1 MSPPPHGPTARITLL
16 LLTALTMAS
25 CATRPL
31 ATEHGLAS
39 YHAPFIL
46 GRDAKT
52 ASGERWI
59 NFKMVAA
66 HQRLPFG
73 TIVRVTNLENN
84 KSADVRIIDR
94 GPYVRGRVID
104 VSKRA
109 ARKLGM
115 IKRGVV
121 RVRLDVIEWP

>member
-1 MSPPPHGPTARITLL
+1 
-16 LLTALTMAS
+16 
-25 CATRPL
+25 
-31 ATEHGLAS
+31 
-39 YHAPFIL
+39 
-46 GRDAKT
+46 
-52 ASGERWI
+52 
-59 NFKMVAA
+59 MVAA